1 MAKLIQ
7 ISSLENIM
15 PKLRQD
21 FTPVNRIRALLGE
34 SVSYQLAFQAEDD
47 APYSLRIE
55 SEIAESL
62 RIYKIGCVPVMR
74 AVWNLRTLEDGN
86 YLSTEP
92 GMFPDLLE
100 PYQGEPIRG
109 AYYYQ
114 GFWIEAESTLPA
126 GTHRI
131 RATLLRKGIPTQTAE
146 MELQILPLAL
156 PPQELKYLISVHADC
171 VAQYYGQEVFSEEH
185 WAMLEKFIRISA
197 KYGSNMLVP
206 PIFTPPV
213 DTQVGGERLT
223 VQLVDIIKEGT
234 AYRFGFEKFR
244 RYIAICQDAGIR
256 YFSMPQFFTQ
266 WGAAFAPKIM
276 AWEDGVYKR
285 IFGWETESTD
295 PAYLDFLGQL
305 IPALLEE
312 LRSLNILDRTVFSLS
327 DETGKPEAMAR
338 YAKLNRALKPLLTGC
353 TLMDTFSHYENFAA
367 SGMDIP
373 VIPTDSVTEFMGKVP
388 ELFVYYCCGNDY
400 KVSNRFI
407 NMPSWRN
414 RSIGFQ
420 FYRYDTKG
428 FLHWALNFYNSRL
441 SIRPIDPYQITD
453 SDGGFPSGDA
463 FIVYPGAEG
472 PLPSMRL
479 LVFREAL
486 QDLRALKLLEQFKGR
501 EYVLALLEQAFG
513 EVTFTRCAKSAGE
526 FLRFRDAVM
535 DALSDCAAAGNVPGA
550 DR

>member
-1 MAKLIQ
+1 MENLIQ
-7 ISSLENIM
+7 LSSLENIM
-15 PKLRQD
+15 PKVRQD
-21 FTPVNRIRALLGE
+21 LTPVNRLRALQGE
-34 SVSYQLAFQAEDD
+34 SVSYQLAFRTEDD
-47 APYSLRIE
+47 AFYTLRIE
-55 SEIAESL
+55 SEISEQL

-74 AVWNLRTLEDGN
+74 TVWDLRTLEDGN

-114 GFWIEAESTLPA
+114 GFWIEAADTLPA
-126 GTHRI
+126 GTHHI
-131 RATLLRKGIPTQTAE
+131 RATLLRKDAPWGTAE
-146 MELQILPLAL
+146 MELQVLPLRL
-156 PPQELKYLISVHADC
+156 PPQEMKYLISVHADC
-171 VAQYYGQEVFSEEH
+171 IAQYYGQEVFSEEH

-197 KYGSNMLVP
+197 EYGSNMLVP

-223 VQLVDIIKEGT
+223 VQLTDIVKEGNT
-234 AYRFGFEKFR
+234 YRFGFEKFR

-266 WGAAFAPKIM
+266 WGATSAPKIM
-276 AWEDGVYKR
+276 AWEDGVYRR

-295 PAYLDFLGQL
+295 PGYLDFLGQL

-312 LRSLNILDRTVFSLS
+312 LKALGILDRTVFSLS
-327 DETGKPEAMAR
+327 DETGSPEAMAR
-338 YAKLNRALKPLLTGC
+338 YARLNSALRPLLKGC
-353 TLMDTFSHYENFAA
+353 TLMDTFSHYENFAL

-373 VIPTDSVTEFMGKVP
+373 AIPTSAVGDFLGKVSDY
-388 ELFVYYCCGNDY
+388 FVYYCCGDDCE
-400 KVSNRFI
+400 VSNRFI
-407 NMPSWRN
+407 PMPSWRN

-420 FYRYDTKG
+420 FYRYQTGG

-441 SIRPIDPYQITD
+441 SLRPINPYQVTD
-453 SDGGFPSGDA
+453 ADGGFPSGDA
-463 FIVYPGAEG
+463 FSVYPGQEG

-479 LVFREAL
+479 AVFREAL
-486 QDLRALKLLEQFKGR
+486 QDLRALKLLERFMGR
-501 EYVLALLEQAFG
+501 DYVLGLLREAFG

-526 FLRFRDAVM
+526 FLRFREAVM
-535 DALSDCAAAGNVPGA
+535 DALERCAAPSREPQV
-550 DR
+550 

>member
-1 MAKLIQ
+1 
-7 ISSLENIM
+7 
-15 PKLRQD
+15 
-21 FTPVNRIRALLGE
+21 
-34 SVSYQLAFQAEDD
+34 
-47 APYSLRIE
+47 
-55 SEIAESL
+55 
-62 RIYKIGCVPVMR
+62 
-74 AVWNLRTLEDGN
+74 
-86 YLSTEP
+86 
-92 GMFPDLLE
+92 
-100 PYQGEPIRG
+100 
-109 AYYYQ
+109 
-114 GFWIEAESTLPA
+114 
-126 GTHRI
+126 
-131 RATLLRKGIPTQTAE
+131 
-146 MELQILPLAL
+146 
-156 PPQELKYLISVHADC
+156 
-171 VAQYYGQEVFSEEH
+171 
-185 WAMLEKFIRISA
+185 
-197 KYGSNMLVP
+197 
-206 PIFTPPV
+206 
-213 DTQVGGERLT
+213 
-223 VQLVDIIKEGT
+223 
-234 AYRFGFEKFR
+234 
-244 RYIAICQDAGIR
+244 
-256 YFSMPQFFTQ
+256 
-266 WGAAFAPKIM
+266 
-276 AWEDGVYKR
+276 
-285 IFGWETESTD
+285 
-295 PAYLDFLGQL
+295 
-305 IPALLEE
+305 
-312 LRSLNILDRTVFSLS
+312 
-327 DETGKPEAMAR
+327 
-338 YAKLNRALKPLLTGC
+338 
-353 TLMDTFSHYENFAA
+353 
-367 SGMDIP
+367 MDIP